1 MEETHDDVIREKG
14 LPRVGQIIRNRKYG
28 TLWRVIEKKEVYQNT
43 ADDMKTGQP
52 RMFPAINLVYRRFN
66 VEKRQEMEDKLGYT
80 YTLHDNTFELNWE
93 IVDERK
99 SLHELAGS
107 ENLSFNREVFDTN
120 AIR

>member
-14 LPRVGQIIRNRKYG
+14 LPRVGQIIRNREYG

-52 RMFPAINLVYRRFN
+52 RMLPAINLVYRRFN
-66 VEKRQEMEDKLGYT
+66 AEKRQEMEDKLGYI
-80 YTLHDNTFELNWE
+80 YTLNDNTFKLNWE

-99 SLHELAGS
+99 SLIELAGS
-107 ENLSFNREVFDTN
+107 DNLSFNREVFDTN

>member
-28 TLWRVIEKKEVYQNT
+28 TFWRVIEKTEVYQNT

-80 YTLHDNTFELNWE
+80 YTLHDNTFGLNWE
-93 IVDERK
+93 IVDEETNVSGLTRP
-99 SLHELAGS
+99 E
-107 ENLSFNREVFDTN
+107 EVEYQ
-120 AIR
+120 